1 VHDIIK
7 RYFQIK
13 RLILYLFHLQN
24 SGTTGLGGVNGQLK
38 LDLGGV
44 VLGAIIGFGAIF
56 ILPKILHVFSA
67 GHDTDFGGGIG
78 GYGYRSK

>member
-1 VHDIIK
+1 MK
-7 RYFQIK
+7 KNYLQIK
-13 RLILYLFHLQN
+13 NLICSPLHQQN
-24 SGTTGLGGVNGQLK
+24 AGTTGLAGGQIK

-67 GHDTDFGGGIG
+67 GQDTDYG